1 MASELKPA
9 ELQKLVNNLAMATK
23 EEELNKNSWIK
34 HVELHVAL
42 VLQKEAREWFY
53 VHVQL
58 SLITRSTIRTQFIY
72 FSISFEC

>member
-1 MASELKPA
+1 
-9 ELQKLVNNLAMATK
+9 MATK

-42 VLQKEAREWFY
+42 VLQEEARERFY

-72 FSISFEC
+72 FSISFKC